1 MADAQGDSAQPWAAT
16 KPTAIIARA
25 IRWEYGQ
32 LSRLMTS
39 RGPKLHESTPQ
50 AFKTRAKT
58 PSEELRAMA
67 SAIAVTVM
75 VEILEAL

>member
-1 MADAQGDSAQPWAAT
+1 MSDAQGDSAQPLAAT
-16 KPTAIIARA
+16 KPTAIIVRA

-39 RGPKLHESTPQ
+39 KGPKLQESTAQ
-50 AFKTRAKT
+50 ASKTRAKT
-58 PSEELRAMA
+58 PSEELRAMT